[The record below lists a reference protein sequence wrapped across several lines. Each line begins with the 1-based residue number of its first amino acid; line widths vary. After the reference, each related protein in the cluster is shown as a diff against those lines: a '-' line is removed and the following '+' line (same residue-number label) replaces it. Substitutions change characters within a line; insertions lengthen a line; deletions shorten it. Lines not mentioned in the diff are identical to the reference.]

1 MSVRSIKLFTAIVL
15 IGLIATAC
23 SSESELDE
31 IVLLTHDSFALSPG
45 VLDSFTDETGISVV
59 HVTGGDAGTM
69 INQAV
74 LTKDNPIA
82 DVIFGVDNTFISRAL
97 ANDILVA
104 YRASDIDTVAETQ
117 RLEGDWATPITFG
130 DVCVNFHI
138 SGLEDRTIPPPE
150 NLGSLT
156 QPEYRNLLVVQDPAT
171 SSPGL
176 AFLMATINAYPE
188 GSDYDWRDYWADLFA
203 NGVSVTSD
211 WSEAYS
217 SQFSQSGGD
226 RPLVVSYASSPPVE
240 VLFGELTEAP
250 TGVMTEGCFR
260 QIEYA
265 GIVKGTDREEA
276 AGMLIDFLL
285 SAAVQEDIPLN
296 MFVYPTNRNAVLPD
310 VFLKHTAF
318 PDSPLIMDL
327 DLIDENRE
335 RWIEEWT
342 AIARS

>member
-1 MSVRSIKLFTAIVL
+1 MNARSIKFIATALVVATIT
-15 IGLIATAC
+15 TAC
-23 SSESELDE
+23 SSKSKPDE

-45 VLDSFTDETGISVV
+45 VLDAFTDETGASVT
-59 HVTGGDAGTM
+59 HITGGDAGTM

-82 DVIFGVDNTFISRAL
+82 DVIFGVDNTFISRAV
-97 ANDILVA
+97 ANDLFVA
-104 YRASDIDTVAETQ
+104 YVASAIETVSETQ

-130 DVCVNFHI
+130 DVCVNFDI
-138 SGLEDRTIPPPE
+138 SEMEDQAVSPPE
-150 NLGSLT
+150 SL
-156 QPEYRNLLVVQDPAT
+156 QSLLLPEYRDLLVVQDPAT

-176 AFLMATINAYPE
+176 AFLAATVSAYPE
-188 GSDYDWRDYWADLFA
+188 GFDYDWRDYWVDLFA
-203 NGVSVTSD
+203 NGVSVASD
-211 WSEAYS
+211 WTEAYS

-250 TGVMTEGCFR
+250 TGVMTQGCFR

-265 GIVKGTDREEA
+265 GIVKGTDHEET
-276 AGMLIDFLL
+276 AGKLIDFLL
-285 SAAVQEDIPLN
+285 SKAVQEDIPLN
-296 MFVYPTNRNAVLPD
+296 MFVYPTNSTAVLPD
-310 VFLKHTAF
+310 VFVQFTAF
-318 PDSPLIMDL
+318 PDSPLIMDPGV
-327 DLIDENRE
+327 IDDNRD

>member
-1 MSVRSIKLFTAIVL
+1 MNARSIKFIAAALVVGT
-15 IGLIATAC
+15 IATAC
-23 SSESELDE
+23 SSEAEPDE

-45 VLDSFTDETGISVV
+45 VLNAFTVETGVSVV
-59 HVTGGDAGTM
+59 HITGGDAGTM

-82 DVIFGVDNTFISRAL
+82 DVIFGVDNTFISRAVANNLFVPYL
-97 ANDILVA
+97 ASAIE
-104 YRASDIDTVAETQ
+104 TVSEDQ
-117 RLEGDWATPITFG
+117 RLEEDWATPITFG

-138 SGLEDRTIPPPE
+138 SGLEDRAVSPP
-150 NLGSLT
+150 GSLQSLV
-156 QPEYRNLLVVQDPAT
+156 QPEYRDLLVVQDPAT

-176 AFLMATINAYPE
+176 AFLAATVSAYPE
-188 GSDYDWRDYWADLFA
+188 GSNYDWRDYWVDLFA
-203 NGVSVTSD
+203 NGVSVASD
-211 WSEAYS
+211 WTEAYA

-250 TGVMTEGCFR
+250 TGVMTDGCFR

-265 GIVKGTDREEA
+265 GIVKGTDHEET
-276 AGMLIDFLL
+276 AGKLVDFLL
-285 SAAVQEDIPLN
+285 SKAVQEDIPLN
-296 MFVYPTNRNAVLPD
+296 MFVYPTNRTADLPD
-310 VFLKHTAF
+310 VFVRFTAF
-318 PDSPLIMDL
+318 PDSPLIMDP
-327 DLIDENRE
+327 DVIDDNRE